1 MYALPVSHE
10 LSRQHPANSGPADAQ
25 SIGNALLGPAGGAPA
40 LDALLPGL
48 GDVEQQDQG
57 EGEDRQDRGED
68 AEGGG
73 HGLGEMG

>member
-25 SIGNALLGPAGGAPA
+25 PIGDTLLGPAGGTPA
-40 LDALLPGL
+40 LDALLAGL

-57 EGEDRQDRGED
+57 ESEDRQERGEE

-73 HGLGEMG
+73 HG